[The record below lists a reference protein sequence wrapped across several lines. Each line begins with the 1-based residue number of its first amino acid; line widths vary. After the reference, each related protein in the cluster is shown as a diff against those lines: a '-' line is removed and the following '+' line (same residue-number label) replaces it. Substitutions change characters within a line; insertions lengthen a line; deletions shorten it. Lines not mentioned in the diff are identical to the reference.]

1 MMRLT
6 GCAAYAWVT
15 CAVLCVVGSVRGMDG
30 GALPPETS
38 IRLAFRGATIDDVL
52 DSLSRMSG
60 LPVVLDSEVPAGTI
74 DFVSPEDHSLES
86 ALRVLN
92 TVLQSRDVNIRVVD
106 GMLHL
111 EKLDDMQRQDLPT
124 FVGTLPTDVTPDTLV
139 TVVRPLESAMAEPIA
154 ERLSQMVGQYGAVV
168 AMVGQNAVVI
178 TETAS
183 NARRLLRM
191 LDALDRQDPDGLIE
205 VFQVKNVA
213 ASSLVK
219 PLTQLMTIKVEKYI
233 PGKKGK
239 LQKVEETSLA
249 GLTFA
254 ADDHAG
260 LIIAK
265 GSQSSLTKLGEVVRM
280 LDVPGGAGGAR
291 TVRTIP
297 LAVLSPTD
305 AVKRLKSVVQAMP
318 EASRPQLVA
327 LPERS
332 SVVITGP
339 SNEVDELVAVLTA
352 IEGNWPQSE
361 AVAMELL
368 PLESAEP
375 KAVQT
380 ALMGIL
386 SPAQRA
392 RVKIGIAP
400 DGQSLL
406 LSGPSDD
413 VAAVSRMAEALDLG
427 GADVPAI
434 RTLRLRPGSLS
445 EVMQAYTTLAQTHEL
460 PSEVEM
466 AVDPD
471 TGVIRLV
478 GKPADVS
485 AMASLLQ
492 SLTETVVEERETK
505 QFVLRHVRPSRIG
518 RIVAAS
524 AKSLLTPSDGT
535 PWTVVDVKDVDSLDV
550 LLVTAAPRE
559 MDTISSIIDSLDRA
573 VPTDSIVRMMQ
584 LQGAPTSVID
594 QADAAFLEMGG
605 GGFGITR
612 PRVELDSSGDR
623 IVLSG
628 SNESVAL
635 YEQALRRYLDLSGPA
650 RATRVLTL
658 QFASPLEMATLLSDL
673 ANTRGSLLADGSM
686 LPSIEAFDEVNGLL
700 VTGTDRQ
707 HQAIRSLLQ
716 TLDVADPADSPPLRI
731 LQVKVADAGGLARTL
746 TAQYAA
752 RSARDRSA
760 RPVRITADVATGT
773 LLVSVHADL
782 LPEIEAIVEELN
794 TVERPEIDGREIRI
808 FALKVANA
816 DHLSRTIEQMFPQPP
831 APVDRRGRPL
841 VHLQGPRE
849 VLVRADR
856 GTNSLIIEAP
866 LRRMASLE
874 ELVSNLDR
882 SQRDQGEIRTYSVD
896 RKRLNSLVSMLRQLD
911 AQGMLLD
918 EPDARQ
924 AELTMTPE
932 ILSGTLV
939 VSGPPQAFDRIEQLI
954 DEFDAATPSA
964 PRADLRIIPVQNGDA
979 RAMQAVI
986 RPMLLDQTRWPTELQ
1001 AAVEAGIR
1009 IPPPTVTAEPTTNRL
1024 IISAPESLMPV
1035 ATALI
1040 TQLDQPRE
1048 GVADADVQVIQL
1060 RGSRAEAVASSVQ
1073 SALAA
1078 RAMFYP
1084 GRTMA
1089 SVVAAPSGTALLVTG
1104 TPDQIVHVQTIV
1116 KALDTGVAHDD
1127 VQVRTVYLKLA
1138 RAEQVAPMM
1147 TELLGQNAL
1156 TEAERAHRLRFR
1168 LPMPNESNG
1177 VRVAA
1182 DERLNAIIIAG
1193 RGPELAAAAEMAKQL
1208 DSVAG
1213 EASTSTVR
1221 GVQVVPV
1228 RNADPVELA
1237 ASIEAVFAGTEGD
1250 RAPVVRVDRAS
1261 GTLLIR
1267 ASADQMKAIDDIVRR
1282 VDAAALTSSR
1292 RMQMVPIDPS
1302 QGSASEIA
1310 ETLKRML
1317 EQSGSPAVEVIT
1329 IEELLGETPS
1339 EQSSVAWPM
1348 SPRFFLAMSAFGAA
1362 PTAAEVSIAV
1372 DPASNSLVLIG
1383 SERAVARVQG
1393 LLNDV
1398 LSQLPMSPGR
1408 LRRIELGDR
1417 VDAGRLAG
1425 LLSQSMRQVTP
1436 PAGRQ
1441 GDLSRRVS
1449 IIVDQDTNA
1458 LLITATDSDFET
1470 ITALIQAVAA
1480 PADDRAVVVK
1490 VYPLVSGGADRAAA
1504 HINGLLQGTSRSL
1517 QAGRLR
1523 NLAVTL
1529 LGGEEEVEAT
1539 FRPSRIHVSAD
1550 ARSGSLVVMAPPEAI
1565 PFLDR
1570 YVEMMDQSPVITAS
1584 TLQIFPLEH
1593 AEASS
1598 LSRTLRSVLRA
1609 RFNSMSRAGI
1619 SQLRPEVTADVRTN
1633 SLLITA
1639 DAMQLSEVSE
1649 LIGQLDAPIGS
1660 SMPPLRTIAIKR
1672 AKPSQVARLLKQA
1685 IVDGRGA
1692 KASTT
1697 TILADDASG
1706 VLLVRADEETSREI
1720 DSLLAEIDRD
1730 ATEEY
1735 QVRTIALKRADAA
1748 TVASALQNLY
1758 DDRARIS
1765 GGGGRRI
1772 TVIGDAAAKVL
1783 LVAASDGDYA
1793 ALQEI
1798 VSRIDSPASGKEIE
1812 IRLFPLEHAD
1822 ARDIANEV
1830 SGMVWELTY
1839 GGMWMFERSGQTQP
1853 SSKTV
1858 VMHDDRLNA
1867 LIVTGYGDTFDAVEQ
1882 VIAILDRPTAAGF
1895 ARTIKVF
1902 PIRSAS
1908 VDLVRG
1914 VLFDLFDTSD
1924 RMAGSTRHDMQVRFD
1939 AVRRLL
1945 VVSGTEE
1952 EHAEIKSLIA
1962 TLDDSG
1968 EGESIVQTFALDNA
1982 RASEAMEILQTS
1994 LGLDDRGVA
2003 RGTIM
2008 QDPAGGHPVAV
2019 TARIAAD
2026 ARSNALIVTAP
2037 ERSMAVVASLLTEID
2052 ALSPPGE
2059 QGVFIIELAHIAPD
2073 EIQRVVQAMDLD
2085 KEVDSVTGSSVV
2097 AEPVTITPLEG
2108 RNAVMILASPSDRS
2122 TITSIIKSIDVEPV
2136 NSRARMQMVVL
2147 QNAHASAVV
2156 RVLTDIL
2163 HPANQQSG
2171 SPLAEALKEQVRRLS
2186 VLGEGV
2192 HDADIDLDLTEPIR
2206 IIQHE
2211 SQNAILVSSTPPNVA
2226 AIVALVAM
2234 LDQLPLTDAVTVRIL
2249 PLDNIA
2255 ADEFSRIVNDLFSQG
2270 KRLGVRPG
2278 SGIQGVP
2285 AGILGRALL
2294 GDVAMTVDAR
2304 TNTVIVAGTDEAVAT
2319 VEILVDRLD
2328 SQVASGWL
2336 DTTLITLEYADAD
2349 ELSSLLNRVLV
2360 DGADDFPGAA
2370 SMQKQAG
2377 RLRMLGV
2384 DGTHVV
2390 ESDVFRPMH
2399 ELTIVPH
2406 ETLNALM
2413 MIGSQ
2418 ENLDLAVEMVHM
2430 LDTEDAAPSATVR
2443 FFPLE
2448 HASASQ
2454 VANTVERLFD
2464 QQISSGTLDREDRV
2478 VVQPDERTNTLVVTT
2493 SGRSFS
2499 MLEAILESLD
2509 APLSPDFQEIHQV
2522 QLENATPSRMAS
2534 IIQRMMD
2541 ARLERIRRVDPETAD
2556 LQRVTVMTDD
2566 RTNSLIIAAGQDA
2579 FEVVQRLITE
2589 LDGSELVQRG
2599 LVEVIPADRT
2609 NASRVASTIN
2619 AVMQRRYS
2627 DVPANVRSAQVPLIL
2642 VDARSNS
2649 LLVSAGPD
2657 DLEAIRDLVA
2667 KLASAPT
2674 DPAIGLHLLPVNGTA
2689 QAERLAP
2696 RLQQLMRDRQQSLG
2710 ESATPTDRVSIQSD
2724 GGTNSLIV
2732 AASRENFEVIEGLL
2746 KVLQDAEDLRGT
2758 GREVEVITLDVTS
2771 ASAMV
2776 EMLDDLYVNEAN
2788 RQRGKGSIRV
2798 TADERLNAVLVS
2810 ASSTDVAEIKK
2821 LIGRLDGTSPSSVV
2835 EIQHV
2840 PLTSANA
2847 LETVRLIEDV
2857 ISGRSVRGRRRNDR
2871 ATVLRYVRQA
2881 EGTEGGSEMEVSTA
2895 LRESINLTPDI
2906 RTNTIIVKAPSDS
2919 MGLLLD
2925 MIRDLDESSVGSKK
2939 VRIFKLENADAAAMG
2954 KMLTD
2959 LFRLGQGDDL
2969 LVLKPRESV
2978 QVADLGGGMIEESA
2992 NFSGTELTA
3001 VPDPRQQLAITVDS
3015 RTNSLIVSGTP
3026 AYLELVSSVIDELD
3040 AIDGNERETFLYQ
3053 LRNATATSVADVLGD
3068 FVETEQQKLIET
3080 IGVQQLGSAARL
3092 LEREIT
3098 IRGDDKSNSV
3108 LVSASPRYMTRIKEV
3123 IKELDVDPPQ
3133 VLIQVLLAEVTLSG
3147 GVDWGVDM
3155 SNPGGSF
3162 AFDMSLAAFPAGIA
3176 GGLPSMT
3183 LGISDFSIVLK
3194 ALENQG
3200 RLNILSN
3207 PSIIAANNEPA
3218 TINVGEIIYVP
3229 TGAQTFNTGLTSVP
3243 LQEKEIGVILSVT
3256 PSINPDGYVR
3266 MQVEPTLSKLSA
3278 QKDQPAVGV
3287 ETPRII
3293 QRTANTTVT
3302 VRDGQTIVIGG
3313 LINES
3318 YEYQVDKIPI
3328 LGDIPLIGLLFR
3340 SEYEELIRTELV
3352 IVLTPH
3358 VITSPAAF
3366 DRIEELTS
3374 RQVDRITLP
3383 DELLD
3388 QIKDGEIE
3396 GMGLFKTDGY
3406 TLELQDLE
3414 KAIAP
3419 EAAEEAPAP

>member
-6 GCAAYAWVT
+6 GCAAYAWMT
-15 CAVLCVVGSVRGMDG
+15 CAALLVVGPSFGIE
-30 GALPPETS
+30 AATSPPETS

-52 DSLSRMSG
+52 DSLNRMSG
-60 LPVVLDSEVPAGTI
+60 LPVVLDAEVPAGTI

-86 ALRVLN
+86 ALQVLN
-92 TVLQSRDVNIRVVD
+92 TVLQSRDVTIRVVD

-124 FVGTLPTDVTPDTLV
+124 FVGALPAAVTPDTLV
-139 TVVRPLESAMAEPIA
+139 TVVRPLQSAMAEPMA

-168 AMVGQNAVVI
+168 AMIGQNAVVI

-183 NARRLLRM
+183 NARRILDM
-191 LDALDRQDPDGLIE
+191 LDALDQQDPDGLVE
-205 VFQVKNVA
+205 VFPVTHVA
-213 ASSLVK
+213 ASSLIK
-219 PLTQLMTIKVEKYI
+219 PLTQLMTIKVEKYM
-233 PGKKGK
+233 PGKKGVLK
-239 LQKVEETSLA
+239 KVEETSLA

-265 GSQSSLTKLGEVVRM
+265 GSQNSLAKLGEVVRM
-280 LDVPGGAGGAR
+280 LDVPGGTGGAR

-297 LAVLSPTD
+297 LAVISPAD
-305 AVKRLKSVVQAMP
+305 AVKRLKSVIQAMP
-318 EASRPQLVA
+318 ETGRPQLVA

-339 SNEVDELVAVLTA
+339 SSEVNELAAVLAA
-352 IEGNWPQSE
+352 IEGDWPQNQTL
-361 AVAMELL
+361 AMELL
-368 PLESAEP
+368 PLESADP

-386 SPAQRA
+386 SSSQQA
-392 RVKIGIAP
+392 RVKIGLAP

-434 RTLRLRPGSLS
+434 RTLRIRPSSFG
-445 EVMQAYTTLAQTHEL
+445 EVMQAYATLAATHDL
-460 PSEVEM
+460 PTEVEM
-466 AVDPD
+466 AVDSE

-478 GKPADVS
+478 GEPADVS

-492 SLTETVVEERETK
+492 SLTETVLEERETK
-505 QFVLRHVRPSRIG
+505 QFVLRHVHPSRIG
-518 RIVAAS
+518 RVVAAS
-524 AKSLLTPSDGT
+524 AQSLLTPSDGT
-535 PWTVVDVKDVDSLDV
+535 PWTKVDVKDVDSLDV
-550 LLVTAAPRE
+550 LLVTAAPGE

-573 VPTDSIVRMMQ
+573 TPADSVVRVMP
-584 LQGAPTSVID
+584 LRGAPTSVID
-594 QADAAFLEMGG
+594 QADAAFMEMGG
-605 GGFGITR
+605 GGFSTTR
-612 PRVELDSSGDR
+612 PRVELDGSGDR

-628 SNESVAL
+628 STESVAL
-635 YEQALRRYLDLSGPA
+635 YEQALRRYLDLAGPP

-673 ANTRGSLLADGSM
+673 ASTRGSLLADGSM
-686 LPSIEAFDEVNGLL
+686 LPSIEVFDEVNGLL

-707 HQAIRSLLQ
+707 QQAIRGLLQ
-716 TLDVADPADSPPLRI
+716 TLDVADPADTPPLRI
-731 LQVKVADAGGLARTL
+731 LQVKVADASGLARTL
-746 TAQYAA
+746 TNQYAA
-752 RSARDRSA
+752 RPARDRAA
-760 RPVRITADVATGT
+760 RPVRITADAATGT

-782 LPEIEAIVEELN
+782 LPEIEAIVEQLN
-794 TVERPEIDGREIRI
+794 TVERHDIDGREIRI
-808 FALKVANA
+808 FPLKVANA
-816 DHLSRTIEQMFPQPP
+816 DHLSKTIEQMFPQPP

-841 VHLQGPRE
+841 VHLQEPRE

-856 GTNSLIIEAP
+856 GTNSLIVEAP
-866 LRRMASLE
+866 LHRMASLE

-882 SQRDQGEIRTYSVD
+882 SQRDRGEIRTYAVD
-896 RKRLNSLVSMLRQLD
+896 RKRLGSLVSMLRQLD
-911 AQGMLLD
+911 TQGMLV
-918 EPDARQ
+918 EERDARQ
-924 AELTMTPE
+924 AELTMTSEP
-932 ILSGTLV
+932 LSGTLV
-939 VSGPPQAFDRIEQLI
+939 VSGPPAAFARIEKLI
-954 DEFDAATPSA
+954 EEFDAATPST

-979 RAMQAVI
+979 RAMQVVV
-986 RPMLLDQTRWPTELQ
+986 RPMLLDQTRWPDELRI
-1001 AAVEAGIR
+1001 AVEAGIR
-1009 IPPPTVTAEPTTNRL
+1009 IPPPTVVAEPDTNRL
-1024 IISAPESLMPV
+1024 IVSAPELLMPV
-1035 ATALI
+1035 AASLI
-1040 TQLDQPRE
+1040 AQLDQPRE
-1048 GVADADVQVIQL
+1048 GVAGADVQVMPLQ
-1060 RGSRAEAVASSVQ
+1060 GTNAEMVATSVQ

-1089 SVVAAPSGTALLVTG
+1089 SVAAAPSGTALLVTG
-1104 TPDQIVHVQTIV
+1104 TPDQIGHVQTIV
-1116 KALDTGVAHDD
+1116 NALDTGVARDD

-1147 TELLGQNAL
+1147 TELLGQNSL
-1156 TEAERAHRLRFR
+1156 TESERAHRLRFR
-1168 LPMPNESNG
+1168 LPMPDESEG

-1208 DSVAG
+1208 DAVAG
-1213 EASTSTVR
+1213 EASATSVR

-1228 RNADPVELA
+1228 RNADPIELA

-1302 QGSASEIA
+1302 QGSAADIA

-1317 EQSGSPAVEVIT
+1317 EQNGSPPVEVIT
-1329 IEELLGETPS
+1329 IEELLGEAPPA
-1339 EQSSVAWPM
+1339 QSSNNWPM
-1348 SPRFFLAMSAFGAA
+1348 SPRFLLAMSAFGATS
-1362 PTAAEVSIAV
+1362 PDAEVSIAV
-1372 DPASNSLVLIG
+1372 DPASNSLILIG
-1383 SERAVARVQG
+1383 GERAVARVRA
-1393 LLNDV
+1393 LLSEV
-1398 LSQLPMSPGR
+1398 MSQLPSSPGR

-1417 VDAGRLAG
+1417 VNAVRLAG
-1425 LLSQSMRQVTP
+1425 LLTQSMRQITP
-1436 PAGRQ
+1436 ASGKQ
-1441 GDLSRRVS
+1441 GDLSRRISV
-1449 IIVDQDTNA
+1449 IVDQDTNA
-1458 LLITATDSDFET
+1458 LLITATDADFET

-1490 VYPLVSGGADRAAA
+1490 VYPLMSGGADRAAA
-1504 HINGLLQGTSRSL
+1504 HLNGLLQGTSRSL

-1539 FRPSRIHVSAD
+1539 FRPDRIQVSAD
-1550 ARSGSLVVMAPPEAI
+1550 PRSASLVVMAPPEAI

-1570 YVEMMDQSPVITAS
+1570 YVELMDQSPVVTTA
-1584 TLQIFPLEH
+1584 TLQVFPLEH
-1593 AEASS
+1593 ANAGS
-1598 LSRTLRSVLRA
+1598 LSGTLRSVLRA
-1609 RFNSMSRAGI
+1609 RFNALSRAGI

-1633 SLLITA
+1633 SLLVTA
-1639 DAMQLSEVSE
+1639 DASQLREVSE
-1649 LIGQLDAPIGS
+1649 LIGQLDAPIGES
-1660 SMPPLRTIAIKR
+1660 LPPLRTIALKR
-1672 AKPSQVARLLKQA
+1672 AKPSQAARLLTRA
-1685 IVDGRGA
+1685 VMDGQGA

-1706 VLLVRADEETSREI
+1706 LLLVRADAETSREI

-1735 QVRTIALKRADAA
+1735 QVRTIAMKRADAA
-1748 TVASALQNLY
+1748 TVASALQKLY

-1765 GGGGRRI
+1765 GGGARRI
-1772 TVIGDAAAKVL
+1772 TVVGDAAAKVL
-1783 LVAASDGDYA
+1783 LVAAGDDDFV
-1793 ALQEI
+1793 ALQEL
-1798 VSRIDSPASGKEIE
+1798 VTQIDSPSASEEIE

-1822 ARDIANEV
+1822 AGDIAGEV
-1830 SGMVWELTY
+1830 SSMVWELTY
-1839 GGMWMFERSGQTQP
+1839 GGMWMFDRSGQTK
-1853 SSKTV
+1853 SASKTV
-1858 VMHDDRLNA
+1858 VMHDERLNA
-1867 LIVTGYGDTFDAVEQ
+1867 LVVTGYGDTFAAVEQ
-1882 VIAILDRPTAAGF
+1882 VIAVLDQPTAAGY

-1902 PIRSAS
+1902 PLQSAS
-1908 VDLVRG
+1908 VELVRG
-1914 VLFDLFDTSD
+1914 VLFDLFDTGD
-1924 RMAGSTRHDMQVRFD
+1924 GWGASTRHDMQVRFD
-1939 AVRRLL
+1939 SVRRLL

-1962 TLDDSG
+1962 MLDDSG

-1982 RASEAMEILQTS
+1982 RAVEAMEILRTS

-2008 QDPAGGHPVAV
+2008 QDPAGGDPVAV

-2026 ARSNALIVTAP
+2026 PRSNALVVTAP
-2037 ERSMAVVASLLTEID
+2037 DRSMAVIASLLIEID

-2059 QGVFIIELAHIAPD
+2059 QGVFIIELANIPP
-2073 EIQRVVQAMDLD
+2073 EEVQRVVQAMNLD
-2085 KEVDSVTGSSVV
+2085 EEIDSSTGSSVL
-2097 AEPVTITPLEG
+2097 AEPMMITPLEG
-2108 RNAVMILASPSDRS
+2108 RNAVMVLASPTDRD
-2122 TITSIIKSIDVEPV
+2122 TITSIVKSIDVEPV
-2136 NSRARMQMVVL
+2136 DSEARMQMIDL
-2147 QNAHASAVV
+2147 QNAEATAVAA
-2156 RVLTDIL
+2156 VLTQIL
-2163 HPANQQSG
+2163 DPADQQSG
-2171 SPLAEALKEQVRRLS
+2171 SPLAEAVKEQVRRLS
-2186 VLGEGV
+2186 MLGEGV
-2192 HDADIDLDLTEPIR
+2192 HDADISLDLTQPIR
-2206 IIQHE
+2206 VIPHE
-2211 SQNAILVSSTPPNVA
+2211 SQNAILVSSTPANVRA
-2226 AIVALVAM
+2226 IMAIVKM

-2255 ADEFSRIVNDLFSQG
+2255 ADEFSRIVHELFSQG

-2278 SGIQGVP
+2278 SGIKGIP

-2294 GDVAMTVDAR
+2294 GDVAMTVDTR
-2304 TNTVIVAGTDEAVAT
+2304 TNTVIVAGTDDAVAT

-2328 SQVASGWL
+2328 SQVSSGWL
-2336 DTTLITLEYADAD
+2336 DTKLVMLDYADAD
-2349 ELSSLLNRVLV
+2349 ELATLLHRVLV

-2377 RLRMLGV
+2377 RLRMLGAE
-2384 DGTHVV
+2384 GTYVI

-2406 ETLNALM
+2406 ETLNALL
-2413 MIGSQ
+2413 IVGSQ
-2418 ENLDLAVEMVHM
+2418 ENLDLAAEMVRM
-2430 LDTEDAAPSATVR
+2430 LDTEDASPSATVR

-2448 HASASQ
+2448 HASAAQ
-2454 VANTVERLFD
+2454 VANTVTRLFD
-2464 QQISSGTLDREDRV
+2464 QQVASGVLDREDRV
-2478 VVQPDERTNTLVVTT
+2478 SVQADERTNTLIVTT

-2499 MLEAILESLD
+2499 MLEAILKSLD
-2509 APLSPDFQEIHQV
+2509 SPLPPDFQEIRRV

-2541 ARLERIRRVDPETAD
+2541 ARLERLRRVDPDTAD

-2579 FEVVQRLITE
+2579 FEVVERLINE

-2609 NASRVASTIN
+2609 NASRVAATID

-2627 DVPANVRSAQVPLIL
+2627 DVPANVRSAQVPLVL

-2667 KLASAPT
+2667 KLADAPT

-2696 RLQQLMRDRQQSLG
+2696 RLQQLMRERQRSLG
-2710 ESATPTDRVSIQSD
+2710 ESATPTDRVSIQPD

-2732 AASRENFEVIEGLL
+2732 AASRENLEVIEGLL
-2746 KVLQDAEDLRGT
+2746 EVLQSAEEARGT
-2758 GREVEVITLDVTS
+2758 GRELEVITLEVTN
-2771 ASAMV
+2771 AAAMV
-2776 EMLDDLYVNEAN
+2776 EMLDDLYVKEAN
-2788 RQRGKGSIRV
+2788 RLRGNGAIRV
-2798 TADERLNAVLVS
+2798 TADTRLNAVLVS
-2810 ASSTDVAEIKK
+2810 ASSTDIAEIRK
-2821 LIGRLDGTSPSSVV
+2821 LVGRLDGTSPSSVV
-2835 EIQHV
+2835 QIQHV
-2840 PLTSANA
+2840 PLSSANA

-2857 ISGRSVRGRRRNDR
+2857 ISGRSVRGRRQNDR
-2871 ATVLRYVRQA
+2871 ATVLQYVRQA
-2881 EGTEGGSEMEVSTA
+2881 EGAKSGSEMEVSTA

-2919 MGLLLD
+2919 MGLLID
-2925 MIRDLDESSVGSKK
+2925 MIRDLDESSVGSKN
-2939 VRIFKLENADAAAMG
+2939 VRIFKLKNADAAAMG
-2954 KMLTD
+2954 KLLKD
-2959 LFRLGQGDDL
+2959 LFQLGQGDDL
-2969 LVLKPRESV
+2969 LVLKPRESTE
-2978 QVADLGGGMIEESA
+2978 VADFGGGMAEEFVD
-2992 NFSGTELTA
+2992 FSGTELTA

-3026 AYLELVSSVIDELD
+3026 AYLDLVASVIDELD

-3053 LRNATATSVADVLGD
+3053 LRNATASGVADVLGD

-3080 IGVQQLGSAARL
+3080 IGVQQLGSATRL

-3108 LVSASPRYMTRIKEV
+3108 LVSASPRYMSSIKDV

-3133 VLIQVLLAEVTLSG
+3133 VLIQVLLAEVTLDG

-3155 SNPGGSF
+3155 SKTGGSF
-3162 AFDMSLAAFPAGIA
+3162 AFDMSLSAFPAGIA

-3200 RLNILSN
+3200 RLHILSN

-3218 TINVGEIIYVP
+3218 NINVGEIIYVP
-3229 TGAQTFNTGLTSVP
+3229 VGAQTFDTGLTSVP
-3243 LQEKEIGVILSVT
+3243 LEEKEVGVILSVT

-3266 MQVEPTLSKLSA
+3266 MKVQPTLSKLSA
-3278 QKDQPAVGV
+3278 EKDHPAVGV

-3293 QRTANTTVT
+3293 QRTADTTVT

-3318 YEYQVDKIPI
+3318 YDYHEDKIPI
-3328 LGDIPLIGLLFR
+3328 LGDIPLLGMLFR
-3340 SEYEELIRTELV
+3340 SQYEELRRTELV

-3366 DRIEELTS
+3366 DRIEELTN

-3383 DELLD
+3383 DELLE
-3388 QIKDGEIE
+3388 QIKRGEIE
-3396 GMGLFKTDGY
+3396 GMGLFNRDGY
-3406 TLELQDLE
+3406 NLELRDLE
-3414 KAIAP
+3414 KIIAP
-3419 EAAEEAPAP
+3419 EPAEEAPSP